1 MAGTTATQT
10 ATQMAERMATQMAL
24 PTVDQ
29 MATQMAGTTATQTA
43 LTTVERMATQ
53 TVGTTATRMAIQ
65 TVERMATQT
74 VETTA
79 ERMATQTA
87 LTTTSFV
94 RGIALE
100 SISVNVKRAYAPST
114 PWQPRFDGL
123 RTAREREILALFFAL
138 FFFFIQSPLN
148 PEQTLARGGGAY
160 VWPGASLSNR
170 KGARPSVRIS
180 IGPD

>member
-1 MAGTTATQT
+1 MAETTAERMATQMAGTTATQT
-10 ATQMAERMATQMAL
+10 ATQMAERMATQMAAT
-24 PTVDQ
+24 TVDQ
-29 MATQMAGTTATQTA
+29 MATQTALTMATQTA

-53 TVGTTATRMAIQ
+53 TVGTTATRMA
-65 TVERMATQT
+65 TQM
-74 VETTA
+74 VETMA

-114 PWQPRFDGL
+114 PRQPRIGL
-123 RTAREREILALFFAL
+123 TDADARESLPCSSL
-138 FFFFIQSPLN
+138 FFIQSPLN
-148 PEQTLARGGGAY
+148 PEEKLARVRGAY
-160 VWPGASLSNR
+160 VRPGASLSKR
-170 KGARPSVRIS
+170 KIS